1 MKKSI
6 FTNLMKRIDQSFID
20 VDKINNEFIDVI
32 KKYIE
37 IDSERIHLFNEYHNV
52 SLTHTKVQPF
62 DKDDFI
68 INIEKHANVTEYEHL
83 NKDLIQRTLN
93 SHIADNVY
101 MKQTESMITIGLW
114 NKPPSYI

>member
-37 IDSERIHLFNEYHNV
+37 IDV
-52 SLTHTKVQPF
+52 
-62 DKDDFI
+62 KD
-68 INIEKHANVTEYEHL
+68 
-83 NKDLIQRTLN
+83 
-93 SHIADNVY
+93 
-101 MKQTESMITIGLW
+101 
-114 NKPPSYI
+114 